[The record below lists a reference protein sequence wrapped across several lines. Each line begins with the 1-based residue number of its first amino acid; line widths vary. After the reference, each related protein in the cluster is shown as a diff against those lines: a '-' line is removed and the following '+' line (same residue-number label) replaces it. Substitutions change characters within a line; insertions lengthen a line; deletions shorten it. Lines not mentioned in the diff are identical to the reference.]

1 MKRKDDKNMA
11 KETANSKLAR
21 TINQATG
28 ANLTD
33 ENIMRAVGRD
43 INDPALANYQAGD
56 DFSVIG
62 SDLNQNPDKVGA
74 YLNSVAT
81 KYANVFIKSARASN
95 PLYMFK
101 RGAVPYG
108 GLIETVVYDVIRPK
122 VFRPDL
128 LEGSENPFAQN
139 FGRVVGHTYKHFMDL
154 ESRNTFLD
162 TIDVV
167 HFQNLTQYHNHIM
180 AKINQLINGVILEEY
195 NQTKM
200 CLAKPLADGF
210 INKTGVSH
218 NIKELEQKILYT
230 ARRMRYFTS
239 DYNKD
244 GITQASKVDDIVV
257 ILPLATSLN
266 LDVNFLAN
274 AFNPELFKNVRVRI
288 CEVDSIPSV
297 YEYKVD
303 HEVTQEDI
311 TAGDVDPREHPAGS
325 TIKAGSLGKAGARD
339 VELKLDG
346 SKVGAIVMDR
356 DALQLWD
363 QRKLTLSQISNPAKR
378 YTNIFA
384 NQKTM
389 LMFVQSLNSKALLV
403 DFDLGMDE

>member
-1 MKRKDDKNMA
+1 MK
-11 KETANSKLAR
+11 KETASSKLAK
-21 TINQATG
+21 TINEATG
-28 ANLTD
+28 SALSD
-33 ENIMRAVGRD
+33 ESIARAVGRD
-43 INDPALANYQAGD
+43 IGDARLADYQAGD

-62 SDLNQNPDKVGA
+62 TDLNQNPAKVGA

-81 KYANVFIKSARASN
+81 KYANVFIKSARATN
-95 PLYMFK
+95 PLFAFK
-101 RGAVPYG
+101 RGAIPFG

-128 LEGSENPFAQN
+128 LDGEENPFAQN
-139 FGRVVGHTYKHFMDL
+139 FGRVVGHTYKKFMDL

-167 HFQNLTQYHNHIM
+167 HFQNLTQYHNHIL
-180 AKINQLINGVILEEY
+180 AKINQLINGIVLEEY

-200 CLAKPLADGF
+200 CLAKPLADGY

-218 NIKELEQKILYT
+218 NIKELQQKILYT
-230 ARRMRYFTS
+230 TRRMRYFTS

-288 CEVDSIPSV
+288 VEVDSIPSV
-297 YEYKVD
+297 YEYKTD
-303 HEVTQEDI
+303 HEVTQDDI
-311 TAGDVDPREHPAGS
+311 TSGNVDPREHPVGS
-325 TIKAGSLGKAGARD
+325 TIPQGSLGKEGATD
-339 VELKLDG
+339 VEMKLDG

-363 QRKLTLSQISNPAKR
+363 QRKLTLSQTSNPAKR

-384 NQKTM
+384 NQKTL

-403 DFDLGMDE
+403 DFDLGVDE

>member
-1 MKRKDDKNMA
+1 MMVK
-11 KETANSKLAR
+11 KETANSKLAK
-21 TINQATG
+21 TINEAT
-28 ANLTD
+28 NSHLSD
-33 ENIMRAVGRD
+33 ESIARDVGRD
-43 INDPALANYQAGD
+43 IGDARLANYQAGD

-62 SDLNQNPDKVGA
+62 TDLNQNPEKVGA
-74 YLNSVAT
+74 YLSSVAK

-101 RGAVPYG
+101 RGAIPFG

-128 LEGSENPFAQN
+128 VEGEENPFAQN

-167 HFQNLTQYHNHIM
+167 HFQNLTQYHNHIL
-180 AKINQLINGVILEEY
+180 AKINQLVNGIILEEY

-200 CLAKPLADGF
+200 CLAKPLADGYM
-210 INKTGVSH
+210 NNTGVAH
-218 NIKELEQKILYT
+218 NIKDLQQKILYT

-257 ILPLATSLN
+257 VLPLATSLN

-274 AFNPELFKNVRVRI
+274 AFNPELFKNVRIRI
-288 CEVDSIPSV
+288 VEVDSIPNV
-297 YEYKVD
+297 YEYTVD

-311 TAGDVDPREHPAGS
+311 TTGNVDAREHPVGT
-325 TIKAGSLGKAGARD
+325 TIPAGSLGKKGATD
-339 VELKLDG
+339 VEMKLNG

-389 LMFVQSLNSKALLV
+389 LMFVQSLNSKALMV
-403 DFDLGMDE
+403 DFNLGVDD